1 MPPGAFT
8 VTFSGSVP
16 LLATLK
22 CLVWEN
28 TPLSISMLK
37 LSDVG
42 ETEKFTFT
50 GCYCCPATYHS
61 VAPAQAARTRQSETR
76 RETQTRDG
84 SRKRLARYAST
95 ISSPISPN
103 GGDKAAREPRLHS
116 LNLSSGTLSA
126 GSFACSEE
134 NQLRE
139 PRAPNRTID
148 GQDFPKYVSITCCF
162 TKFKGFWSNDG
173 PLRALTP

>member
-42 ETEKFTFT
+42 ETESLLT
-50 GCYCCPATYHS
+50 GVLLSGDVSFDCASAGRANAAIRNKNEKLKHATDRVS
-61 VAPAQAARTRQSETR
+61 
-76 RETQTRDG
+76 DLL
-84 SRKRLARYAST
+84 KRIDNFL
-95 ISSPISPN
+95 PDNPN

-162 TKFKGFWSNDG
+162 TKFKGFWSTKDARV
-173 PLRALTP
+173 P